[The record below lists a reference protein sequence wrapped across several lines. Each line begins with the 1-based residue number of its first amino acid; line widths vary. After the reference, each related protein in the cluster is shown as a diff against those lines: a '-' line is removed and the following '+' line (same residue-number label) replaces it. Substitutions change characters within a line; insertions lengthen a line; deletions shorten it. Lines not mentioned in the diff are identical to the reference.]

1 MAARKTKRSTTKGR
15 LPLEQMIVR
24 ESDQPFAFVLEELEA
39 LDPYTK
45 PMFGCTAV
53 YVGEKIVLI
62 LRRRPTA
69 KDDNGVWI
77 ATTREHHESLREE
90 LPSLQSIGVLAG
102 GGVTGWQKLP
112 ESGAD
117 FEEEVLRA
125 CALVRAGD
133 PRIGKIPKRKAP
145 KAPKAAKAAKASRKT
160 PSAKRSKRR
169 AR

>member
-1 MAARKTKRSTTKGR
+1 MAARKTKSKVRPR
-15 LPLEQMIVR
+15 LDEAIVR
-24 ESDQPFAFVLEELEA
+24 EHDQPFGFVLDELDA

-69 KDDNGVWI
+69 REDNGVWI
-77 ATTREHHESLREE
+77 ATTREHHESLRKD

-112 ESGAD
+112 ESGDD

-133 PRIGKIPKRKAP
+133 PRIGKVPQRKAP
-145 KAPKAAKAAKASRKT
+145 KAPKSPAAKRTPRAKA
-160 PSAKRSKRR
+160 PAKGRR
-169 AR
+169 R